1 VQEATSDPPEGAPFE
16 VSTQDVNGTRFV
28 TVSGEVDMSV
38 ADALAEA
45 LHGPQ
50 LFVDMTQVTFID
62 STATSCLLHALE
74 ASEKLILRRSAQVER
89 LLELSGLSDLFPA
102 PE

>member
-1 VQEATSDPPEGAPFE
+1 MRVFLDFFLQGGLVGCVDLASAFGGPFL
-16 VSTQDVNGTRFV
+16 
-28 TVSGEVDMSV
+28 GEVQV
-38 ADALAEA
+38 GELAEA